1 MSILNETER
10 KHFYGVIMAGGGG
23 TRLWPWS
30 RKGQPKQML
39 RIVGDRTMFQISVD
53 RVKDMIDP
61 DRILVITTADQ
72 AEKLESQCSDIRH
85 ENYVLEP
92 LPRGTASVVGMAAI
106 QLLARDKDA
115 VMAVLTSDHYIRN
128 IAYFN
133 ELLECAYVEAENGH
147 LVTMGIEPTFPST
160 GMGYIEQGDVI
171 ECVNNN
177 PVCKVNRFREKPDRA
192 TAEKFI
198 ASGNFSWNSGMFI
211 WRADRILNEIEKD
224 IPDLYEQ
231 LMKIYPT
238 IGTAKYDDAMA
249 EIWPAIQPQ
258 TIDYGVMEKADDV
271 VVLPAKG
278 LGWDDIGSWESIY
291 GVLEGDEDGNIYIN
305 CKSYKLNS
313 EGVLAC
319 SENPDKMIITVGMKD
334 TIVVETDKVVL
345 VCPKS
350 DTQKVREIVQYL
362 KENGLDL
369 YL

>member
-1 MSILNETER
+1 MNIINETER

-30 RKGQPKQML
+30 RKGQTKQML

-53 RVKDMIDP
+53 RIKDLISP
-61 DRILVITTADQ
+61 EHILVITTEEQ
-72 AEKLESQCSDIRH
+72 AEKLEPQCEEIQRG
-85 ENYVLEP
+85 NYILEP

-128 IAYFN
+128 VEYFN
-133 ELLECAYVEAENGH
+133 ELLESAFVEAEKGH

-160 GMGYIEQGDVI
+160 GMGYIEEGDVI
-171 ECVNNN
+171 DDVNGN
-177 PVCKVNRFREKPDRA
+177 PVRKVNRFREKPNRE
-192 TAEKFI
+192 TAEKFL
-198 ASGNFSWNSGMFI
+198 AAGNFAWNSGMFI
-211 WRADRILNEIEKD
+211 WRADRILAEIEKD
-224 IPDLYEQ
+224 LPDLYAKMMQ
-231 LMKIYPT
+231 MYPT
-238 IGTAKYDDAMA
+238 IGTDKYDATVA
-249 EIWPAIQPQ
+249 EVWPTIQPQ

-291 GVLEGDEDGNIYIN
+291 GVLEGDENGNIYIN
-305 CKSYKLNS
+305 CKNLQIDS
-313 EGVLAC
+313 EGILTC

-334 TIVVETDKVVL
+334 TVVVETDKVVL

-350 DTQKVREIVQYL
+350 DTQRVREIVQYL
-362 KENGLDL
+362 KDNGLDL